1 MTVSHADGGGTEIT
15 ATPAGRY
22 RTQLLAI
29 AAACVV
35 AGLLAF
41 TIDLPVAR
49 WCKQRPTPL
58 PGDLLKFLN
67 LAEAFAHGLGVTAL
81 ILTLLVSDPA
91 LALPLPGR
99 PAGPRWNF
107 LRLVGATAV
116 GGLLVDLVKVCVERV
131 RPNAADLAD
140 VPSALATFGSSALE
154 GPLHHAAQLMSFPSG
169 HAAAAAGLGFVGLL
183 GLSIAAA
190 VPEIA
195 RWTPVGLTAPAAALA
210 TGRSALADLGADL
223 WVPVG
228 TTIGL
233 IALALV
239 GSAAA
244 FRRREL

>member
-169 HAAAAAGLGFVGLL
+169 HAAAAAGL
-183 GLSIAAA
+183 
-190 VPEIA
+190 
-195 RWTPVGLTAPAAALA
+195 AAALGWKYPR
-210 TGRSALADLGADL
+210 GRPAFAALAVLAAVQRVASSAHYPSDVCFGAAMG
-223 WVPVG
+223 V
-228 TTIGL
+228 
-233 IALALV
+233 
-239 GSAAA
+239 AAA
-244 FRRREL
+244 AAIIGAGPPWPRSVAGARGV